1 MIKWYEK
8 YPEEFRE
15 VLSKVFRNNFFDDYN
30 DKQYILTDHGIS
42 VTIEVFEHSLSI
54 IELEGDKSFLYL
66 KNKKCADKVI
76 IQKESEKVYNMYIFE
91 FSKSRKEN
99 DELLEQLEGACLR
112 AIVVLSYFKNI
123 TLNKVYLFFVRKDIS
138 TNPIYYRREI
148 SNKKLS
154 VNSNEFVELDNLS
167 YIFIEDKLK
176 IKLLEHNQ
184 TYSIKNHSNE
194 YALKLSFL

>member
-1 MIKWYEK
+1 
-8 YPEEFRE
+8 
-15 VLSKVFRNNFFDDYN
+15 
-30 DKQYILTDHGIS
+30 
-42 VTIEVFEHSLSI
+42 
-54 IELEGDKSFLYL
+54 
-66 KNKKCADKVI
+66 
-76 IQKESEKVYNMYIFE
+76 MYIFE

-112 AIVVLSYFKNI
+112 AIAVLSYFKNI

>member
-66 KNKKCADKVI
+66 KNKKCADKV
-76 IQKESEKVYNMYIFE
+76 YNMYIFE

-112 AIVVLSYFKNI
+112 AIAVLSYFKNI

-184 TYSIKNHSNE
+184 TYSIK
-194 YALKLSFL
+194 KSFK